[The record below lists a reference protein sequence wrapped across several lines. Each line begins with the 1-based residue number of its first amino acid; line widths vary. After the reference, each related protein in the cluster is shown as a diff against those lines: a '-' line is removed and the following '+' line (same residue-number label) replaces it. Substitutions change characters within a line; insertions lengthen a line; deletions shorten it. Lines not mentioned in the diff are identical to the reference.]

1 MLLFTKYGLISAVC
15 ARQGNGEHGQPVD
28 PERIALRFR
37 RRQHL
42 ENLQRRFPNVLGSL
56 PVWESATA
64 DYRYRLFVPK
74 HVWVKLATELAAEVD
89 YTDFKQS
96 VPEFP
101 GKDEYE
107 QRLLEIWNVMVQS
120 QADEGSL

>member
-1 MLLFTKYGLISAVC
+1 MWLFTRFGLVSAVC
-15 ARQGNGEHGQPVD
+15 TRQGNGEHGQPVD
-28 PERIALRFR
+28 PDCIALRFR

-42 ENLQRRFPNVLGSL
+42 ENLQRHFPKLLGDL

-64 DYRYRLFVPK
+64 DYRYRMIVPK
-74 HVWVKLATELAAEVD
+74 AVWVQAATDLAAEVD
-89 YTDFKQS
+89 YADFKRS
-96 VPEFP
+96 VHDFP

>member
-1 MLLFTKYGLISAVC
+1 MWLFTKHGYISAVC

-28 PERIALRFR
+28 PHRLGLRFR

-42 ENLQRRFPNVLGSL
+42 ENLQRRFPDVLGSL

-74 HVWVKLATELAAEVD
+74 PVWVQVASDLAAEVD
-89 YTDFKQS
+89 YADFKRS
-96 VPEFP
+96 THDFP

-107 QRLLEIWNVMVQS
+107 QRLLEIWNVMAQS
-120 QADEGSL
+120 QADEGTL

>member
-1 MLLFTKYGLISAVC
+1 MWLFTKFGLISAVC
-15 ARQGNGEHGQPVD
+15 TRQGHGEHGQPVD
-28 PERIALRFR
+28 PDQIALRFR

-42 ENLQRRFPNVLGSL
+42 ENLQRRFPKLLDRL

-74 HVWVKLATELAAEVD
+74 PVWVKLATDLAADVD
-89 YTDFKQS
+89 YTDFKRS
-96 VPEFP
+96 VAAYP

-120 QADEGSL
+120 QADEDCL